1 MMKAKGKNI
10 EDPIKEEIVKMRRYI
25 EKENKAESEK
35 SVYSSMRSHK
45 V

>member
-1 MMKAKGKNI
+1 MKGKNTKNS
-10 EDPIKEEIVKMRRYI
+10 IKEEIVKMRRYI

-35 SVYSSMRSHK
+35 CVYSSMRPHK